1 MVDKI
6 KTITLAE
13 SRYVELVRQEKEL
26 EALYQS
32 GVDNWEGYEYAMES
46 LWGTLE
52 ERSTEHEE
60 EQSRYRHG

>member
-1 MVDKI
+1 MIDKI

-13 SRYVELVRQEKEL
+13 SRYVELVRQEKVLQAL
-26 EALYQS
+26 EDA
-32 GVDNWEGYEYAMES
+32 GVERWDGYEDAMER

-60 EQSRYRHG
+60 EQSRHRYG